1 MSHLLVREGAYGQK
15 RQMVTAMDEFEKQY
29 APTRSQNNI
38 IESLCQEFNGV
49 SFYGLEYVIEDFF
62 QPKRVKSTNLAYAAV
77 DWFGL
82 YD

>member
-1 MSHLLVREGAYGQK
+1 MGLWSE

-29 APTRSQNNI
+29 APTLRQNNI